1 LTQNQDQRAPAATTI
16 HENIA
21 TALREQARLDNA
33 AQAVRSIDSWSERQ
47 LQQFLAEAME
57 QRGYI
62 AHREY
67 RYPHTESNEKQSERY
82 CDLMIQHYA
91 ALPSHLPGYWL
102 EVKRLAQFQ
111 NAEPNRNYSHWLLQP
126 VTNDVQKLIDEP
138 AIRHCGLLLV
148 LFTAD
153 EATARH
159 DTQVWLDKLEAKS
172 IAPAHVHTTIQPIT
186 DRQGNTAMRV
196 VLADLSQTSCDA
208 SS

>member
-1 LTQNQDQRAPAATTI
+1 MAVAHGQSAPTAGAI
-16 HENIA
+16 HERIA
-21 TALREQARLDNA
+21 AALSDQARADDA
-33 AQAVRSIDSWSERQ
+33 TQAVRSIDSWAERQ
-47 LQQFLAEAME
+47 FQRFFAESLE
-57 QRGYI
+57 RRDYI

-67 RYPHTESNEKQSERY
+67 HYPHTESGEKQSERY
-82 CDLMIQHYA
+82 CDLMIQHHA

-172 IAPAHVHTTIQPIT
+172 IAPAHVRTAIYPIC
-186 DRQGNTAMRV
+186 DRQGNGTV
-196 VLADLSQTSCDA
+196 SLVLADLA
-208 SS
+208 R